1 LFDMRLS
8 KPEECRRLA
17 VECLD
22 LADQLSGELRT
33 RMLDMAA
40 AWHRLAL
47 DFEQQESSGEGEAD
61 PFESKQA

>member
-1 LFDMRLS
+1 MSLS

-22 LADQLSGELRT
+22 LADQLSGELRA

-47 DFEQQESSGEGEAD
+47 DFEQQESSGESEAD
-61 PFESKQA
+61 PVETKQA

>member
-1 LFDMRLS
+1 MAVS

-47 DFEQQESSGEGEAD
+47 DFEQQEGSGEGEPEPID
-61 PFESKQA
+61 SKQAR

>member
-1 LFDMRLS
+1 MALS

-22 LADQLSGELRT
+22 LADQLSGPVRS
-33 RMLDMAA
+33 RMLEMAA

-47 DFEQQESSGEGEAD
+47 DFEQENPAEAGDAGSLEGKKAR
-61 PFESKQA
+61 